1 MGLEGIEI
9 VLAAEETFGIT
20 ISDADASRMQTP
32 AELIVFIEHHVPT
45 VYSPDCLTQHLFY
58 RLRRGFR
65 AAIPSLS
72 VPFRPDTQ
80 LRDVISKDEWPIIW
94 GDIRAAVGDTT
105 WPHDIL
111 WPSWLR
117 DGPKTV
123 RQLIWHLVA
132 SLPVPAA
139 GEPWS
144 RERIEGEVRRILA
157 DVLNK
162 KDFPLSAKFIGELG
176 VR

>member
-9 VLAAEETFGIT
+9 VLAVEETFGIA
-20 ISDADASRMQTP
+20 IPDAEASRMQTP
-32 AELIVFIEHHVPT
+32 AELIAFIEAHVPT
-45 VYSPDCLTQHLFY
+45 VYSRECLTQQLFY

-65 AAIPSLS
+65 STIPSLS
-72 VPFRPDTQ
+72 APFKPDTQ
-80 LRDVISKDEWPIIW
+80 LRDVVSKDDWPVIW
-94 GDIRAAVGDTT
+94 GKVRAAVGDSN
-105 WPHDIL
+105 WPRDIP
-111 WPSWLR
+111 WPGWFR
-117 DGPKTV
+117 DGAKTV

-132 SLPVPAA
+132 NLPVPAA

-144 RERIEGEVRRILA
+144 HERVEGEVRHILA
-157 DVLNK
+157 DVLNR